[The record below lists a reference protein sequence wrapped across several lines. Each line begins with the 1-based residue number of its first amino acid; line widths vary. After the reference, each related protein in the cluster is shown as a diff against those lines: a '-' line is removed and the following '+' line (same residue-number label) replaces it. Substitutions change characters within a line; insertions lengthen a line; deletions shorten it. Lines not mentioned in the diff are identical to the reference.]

1 MRCVTGKE
9 EGFNEGFGV
18 SGGDLGGGIF
28 WSEGLVQLLS
38 SVSKGCLV
46 ELVHLIYVYI
56 WLKEGA
62 RVYNWYDYFVT
73 KLIL

>member
-28 WSEGLVQLLS
+28 WSEGLVF
-38 SVSKGCLV
+38 KGGRN
-46 ELVHLIYVYI
+46 EM
-56 WLKEGA
+56 G
-62 RVYNWYDYFVT
+62 RV
-73 KLIL
+73 